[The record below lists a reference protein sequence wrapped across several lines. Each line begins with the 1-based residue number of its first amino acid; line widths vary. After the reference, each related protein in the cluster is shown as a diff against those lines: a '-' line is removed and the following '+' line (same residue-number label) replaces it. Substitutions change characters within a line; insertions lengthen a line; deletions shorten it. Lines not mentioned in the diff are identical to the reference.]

1 MMESVQVID
10 RIVREVLAEMGLLP
24 QASDQDAAD
33 ASGPI
38 AAVPEAAAVAAV
50 PVAAAPET
58 PVASGD
64 LVVRDRV
71 VTLAGVG
78 ERLETARRLVVPP
91 RAVVTPALRD
101 ELRRRKIVLVFE
113 EARPTPAS
121 AARAIVTVLGTRID
135 PAPVVEELGRAGIA
149 VDLRRFDCLVEAT
162 DDLAGRLAAG
172 DCSGIMLSSYPAI
185 ALCLANRHPRVRA
198 ILASDASRTAAD
210 AASVGANLLILE
222 PRRTPSG
229 AIGEIAASFCSQG
242 PGRCPEALKD
252 RLD

>member
-101 ELRRRKIVLVFE
+101 ELRRRKIVLAFAE
-113 EARPTPAS
+113 LRPTPAS
-121 AARAIVTVLGTRID
+121 AGAR
-135 PAPVVEELGRAGIA
+135 
-149 VDLRRFDCLVEAT
+149 
-162 DDLAGRLAAG
+162 
-172 DCSGIMLSSYPAI
+172 S
-185 ALCLANRHPRVRA
+185 
-198 ILASDASRTAAD
+198 
-210 AASVGANLLILE
+210 
-222 PRRTPSG
+222 
-229 AIGEIAASFCSQG
+229 
-242 PGRCPEALKD
+242 
-252 RLD
+252 